1 MSRVLPRVDR
11 NIRALVE
18 RRIAEERSKPL
29 QDRIA
34 DRITRFAGSMAFV
47 MVHLAGFGVWVGMNL
62 GWIPGPRFD
71 PDFVKLAT
79 FASVEAIFLSTFVL
93 ITQNRMSALAE
104 ERAELHLHMS
114 LLAEHEVT
122 HVLSLVKEMAEKMSI
137 PDAFNPELD
146 ELAREIPP
154 EVVLDR
160 IDRMQQE

>member
-1 MSRVLPRVDR
+1 MSRVVPQVDR

-18 RRIAEERSKPL
+18 RRMAEERRKPL

-47 MVHLAGFGVWVGMNL
+47 LLHLIVFGAWVAVNL

-71 PDFVKLAT
+71 QDFVKLAT

-93 ITQNRMSALAE
+93 ITQNRMAALAE

-122 HVLSLVKEMAEKMSI
+122 HVLALVREMAEKMGI
-137 PDAFNPELD
+137 ADAYNPELD
-146 ELAREIPP
+146 DLAREIPP
-154 EVVLDR
+154 EAVLDR
-160 IDRMQQE
+160 IDHMRQE

>member
-1 MSRVLPRVDR
+1 
-11 NIRALVE
+11 
-18 RRIAEERSKPL
+18 
-29 QDRIA
+29 
-34 DRITRFAGSMAFV
+34 
-47 MVHLAGFGVWVGMNL
+47 VWVGMNL

>member
-18 RRIAEERSKPL
+18 RRMAEERKKPL
-29 QDRIA
+29 SERLA
-34 DRITRFAGSMAFV
+34 DRITRFAGSMTFV
-47 MVHLAGFGVWVGMNL
+47 VVHLVAFGAWVAMNL

-93 ITQNRMSALAE
+93 ITQNRMAALAE

-122 HVLSLVKEMAEKMSI
+122 HVLSLVKEMAERMGI

-160 IDRMQQE
+160 IDRMQRE

>member
-1 MSRVLPRVDR
+1 MSRVVPQVER

-18 RRIAEERSKPL
+18 RRIAEERRKPL

-34 DRITRFAGSMAFV
+34 DRITRFAGSMPFV
-47 MVHLAGFGVWVGMNL
+47 LLHLVVFGAWVAVNL

-71 PDFVKLAT
+71 QDFVKLAT

-93 ITQNRMSALAE
+93 ITQNRMAALAE

-122 HVLSLVKEMAEKMSI
+122 HVLGLVREMAEKMGI
-137 PDAFNPELD
+137 ADAYNPELD
-146 ELAREIPP
+146 DLAREIPP
-154 EVVLDR
+154 EAVLDR
-160 IDRMQQE
+160 IDHMRQE

>member
-1 MSRVLPRVDR
+1 MSKVLPRVDR

-18 RRIAEERSKPL
+18 RRMAEERRRPL
-29 QDRIA
+29 QDRFV
-34 DRITRFAGSMAFV
+34 DQITRFAGSLAFV
-47 MVHLAGFGVWVGMNL
+47 MLHLVVFGAWVGTNL

-71 PDFVKLAT
+71 QDFVKLAT
-79 FASVEAIFLSTFVL
+79 FASVEAFFLSTFVL
-93 ITQNRMSALAE
+93 ITQNRMAALAE

-122 HVLSLVKEMAEKMSI
+122 HVLSLVRGMAEKMEI

-154 EVVLDR
+154 EAVLDR
-160 IDRMQQE
+160 IDRMQPE

>member
-1 MSRVLPRVDR
+1 MSKALPRVDR

-18 RRIAEERSKPL
+18 RRMAEERRRPL

-34 DRITRFAGSMAFV
+34 DRITRFAGSLAFV
-47 MVHLAGFGVWVGMNL
+47 MLNLVVFGAWVGMNL

-71 PDFVKLAT
+71 QDFVKLAT

-93 ITQNRMSALAE
+93 ITQNRMAALAE

-122 HVLSLVKEMAEKMSI
+122 HVLGLVREMAEKMEI
-137 PDAFNPELD
+137 PDALNPELD

-154 EVVLDR
+154 EAVLDR
-160 IDRMQQE
+160 IDRMQPE

>member
-1 MSRVLPRVDR
+1 VPQVDR

-18 RRIAEERSKPL
+18 RRMAEERRKPL

-47 MVHLAGFGVWVGMNL
+47 LLHLIVFGAWVAVNL

-71 PDFVKLAT
+71 QDFVKLAT

-93 ITQNRMSALAE
+93 ITQNRMAALAE

-122 HVLSLVKEMAEKMSI
+122 HVLALVREMAEKMGI
-137 PDAFNPELD
+137 ADAYNPELD
-146 ELAREIPP
+146 DLAREIPP
-154 EVVLDR
+154 EAVLDR
-160 IDRMQQE
+160 IDHMRQE

>member
-18 RRIAEERSKPL
+18 RRMAGERRKPL
-29 QDRIA
+29 QDRIVH
-34 DRITRFAGSMAFV
+34 RITRFTGSMAFV
-47 MVHLAGFGVWVGMNL
+47 ILHLVLFGGWVALNL

-71 PDFVKLAT
+71 HDFVKLAT

-93 ITQNRMSALAE
+93 ITQNRMAALAE

-122 HVLSLVKEMAEKMSI
+122 HVLSLVREMAEKMGI

-154 EVVLDR
+154 ELVLDR